1 MSKSARPS
9 RDRRTPRDLD
19 IVHEDRDL
27 IVVNKH
33 AGLLTMSF
41 HKDQNATAEQI
52 LTRYLRKGDVRSRY
66 RAHLVHRLDRETS
79 GLLMFAKSFVIREK
93 LKENWPV
100 TEKRYLGI
108 VHGHLPRKSGIFSSL
123 LDEDNDQYVH
133 STSDEKRGK
142 HARTSYVVLKETPRY
157 SVVKINLLTGRKNQ
171 IRVHF
176 AEAGHPIVGDPKY
189 GQKDGVRERMALHAK
204 SLAFPHPFNGR
215 PMKFETDI
223 PLFFQKLA
231 GGLDETVWNSA
242 EASHLAERIELPPR
256 APMKPHKDGAAPS
269 HRHAAGRLETNE
281 RSPRSHRRTGRDERG
296 TTSDTKPPRPG
307 RPGSHR
313 RRTR

>member
-1 MSKSARPS
+1 MTRARPGN
-9 RDRRTPRDLD
+9 RHAPRDLD

-27 IVVNKH
+27 LVVNKN

-52 LTRYLRKGDVRSRY
+52 LTRYLRKGDVKSRY

-79 GLLMFAKSFVIREK
+79 GLLLFAKSFVIREK

-108 VHGHLPRKSGIFSSL
+108 VHGHLPRKSGMFCSL
-123 LDEDNDQYVH
+123 LDEDDDQYVH
-133 STSDEKRGK
+133 STSDPKRGK
-142 HARTSYVVLKETPRY
+142 HARTAYVVLKETPRY

-189 GQKDGVRERMALHAK
+189 GQKDGVRERMALHAET
-204 SLAFPHPFNGR
+204 LAFPHPFNGR
-215 PMKFETDI
+215 PMTFDTGI
-223 PLFFQKLA
+223 PEFLQKLA
-231 GGLDETVWNSA
+231 GGLTEDEWKRA
-242 EASHLAERIELPPR
+242 DASPEAERIELPPR
-256 APMKPHKDGAAPS
+256 APMKPHKDGTA
-269 HRHAAGRLETNE
+269 
-281 RSPRSHRRTGRDERG
+281 
-296 TTSDTKPPRPG
+296 KPPRHEG
-307 RPGSHR
+307 RRHGDR
-313 RRTR
+313 RAAAPAVRKHPHTARFSRRKQR